1 MERSGGLHGK
11 GGTLNLT
18 AAAEELETRRP
29 QAGLSLTGLNELLRP
44 PQRRED
50 CDARQ
55 DKKGAKKE
63 IEEVS
68 FGKNRH
74 R

>member
-18 AAAEELETRRP
+18 AAAEELDTRR
-29 QAGLSLTGLNELLRP
+29 QQVGLSHRTKRAAP
-44 PQRRED
+44 PASTAGR

-68 FGKNRH
+68 FGKNRCK
-74 R
+74 